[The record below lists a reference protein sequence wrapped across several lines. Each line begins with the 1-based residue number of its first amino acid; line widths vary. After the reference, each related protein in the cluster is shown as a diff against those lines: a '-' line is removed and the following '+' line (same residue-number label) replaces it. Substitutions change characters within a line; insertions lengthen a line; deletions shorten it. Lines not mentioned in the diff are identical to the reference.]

1 MGNGYVKRE
10 RENRSCRHT
19 LRHLQIATTATVA
32 LSSSHPLMSVVL
44 SGGDCGPSWPVVRHL
59 YGYTPV
65 GRLRNISLEVA
76 LDADGTAILA
86 YNQII
91 GRIHIL
97 DG

>member
-1 MGNGYVKRE
+1 MGNGYVKKE

-19 LRHLQIATTATVA
+19 LRHLQIATTATVG
-32 LSSSHPLMSVVL
+32 LSSSHPLISVVL
-44 SGGDCGPSWPVVRHL
+44 SGGNCWPSWLVVCHL
-59 YGYTPV
+59 YGYATV

-76 LDADGTAILA
+76 LDADVTVILA

-91 GRIHIL
+91 GRTHIL